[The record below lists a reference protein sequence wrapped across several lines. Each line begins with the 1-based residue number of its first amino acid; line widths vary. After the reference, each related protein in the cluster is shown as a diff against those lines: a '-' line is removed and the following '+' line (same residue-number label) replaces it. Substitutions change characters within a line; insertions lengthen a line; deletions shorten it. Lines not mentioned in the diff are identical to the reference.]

1 MINVVLHRIL
11 IKRDDP
17 VDTEATKT
25 KMEVER
31 LGFAMPTAF
40 KEELDKQ
47 AAREKASM
55 DKGVVIQVGPTAFKD
70 YGIESPIKVG
80 DYISYAKFGGKD
92 IEDSEDGLTYTV
104 IQDEDVIAIISKKEP
119 IDG

>member
-25 KMEVER
+25 KKEVER
-31 LGFAMPTAF
+31 LGLAMPVAF

-47 AAREKASM
+47 AGREKASM
-55 DKGVVIQVGPTAFKD
+55 DKGVVVQVGPTAFKD
-70 YGIESPIKVG
+70 YGIDPPIKAG

-92 IEDSEDGLTYTV
+92 IEDPEDGFTYTV
-104 IQDEDVIAIISKKEP
+104 IQDEDVIAIITEKEP
-119 IDG
+119 VDG